1 MDNSKNSMNND
12 KSLCLYCDKAFSNV
26 NDQENH
32 VERDHKAVL
41 NKGKGSLRKS
51 ERITKNSSSEN
62 SHFAACFYCNNKKII
77 KSDDLESLFQHL
89 LSAHKDIYFGCKCRT
104 RLLDKVSLTNHR
116 KNCKIGGG
124 KNSKSSSTT
133 EAATEKRKSAK
144 KSQSKSG
151 VDAKCDNNSES
162 ESISTTAS
170 SAAAAGASTTKHNSV
185 KTLLPTNAIN
195 KKSDRSNVK
204 NSNSCKLANHLNDK
218 RNKNKVISS
227 SSSSSTSSK
236 ASDEYTIPLTRQKL
250 KEPTPVQQQ
259 QPPPPPPQSSSSNS
273 SKKSLKNGKSSAA
286 SSSSVSEKSSSS
298 NASPTK
304 VQRTKTTKVIN
315 QNSQNNSESIETTQ
329 KNEVINAEFDEDF
342 YKNISSNIRVNLN
355 SHIDGKVDRLQLSKP
370 AFDRISAS
378 DAAPTAIAA
387 ISTTSVSACTS
398 SSSIDRKPPPPTQ
411 PNDLSKTSH
420 EKEIHESTN
429 FELSTP
435 FPALLTVE
443 QYGFGDANPNKN
455 KRQITKNSWKWRWDL
470 IKKYKYVNEGGKI
483 VKKVKQITTGLKD
496 LSQLDMW
503 TQLSMRERYE
513 NLNSTS
519 STAAFDEGLN
529 DSLSTRMIKTQ
540 NIEQL
545 NHILDRRLKPEINIE
560 QLQQTLVKEE
570 LVEYECEDEPEE
582 SGADELTEADSKAL
596 STLKLAKTSTSKLSN
611 PALSGEWARPRCFV
625 CVDCGQEFDLMKSLN
640 DHKNS
645 EHPYVVSA
653 HYEVVGRENLE
664 QKLYRNLF
672 LPKKAL
678 QSSTSTGGTKSISI
692 NSDSKSND
700 ATSTSESSSNYLTDQ
715 KEKECTKCMKMIKY
729 SNDIDIYRHILDCIE
744 DRVWMQAKK
753 RSKYRRS
760 RRKSKKNMR
769 KSRLSTDQKKSNT
782 SSPFQKE
789 NTEGMSMLGMC
800 L

>member
-12 KSLCLYCDKAFSNV
+12 KSLCLYCDKAFSNS

-62 SHFAACFYCNNKKII
+62 SHIAACFYCNNKKII
-77 KSDDLESLFQHL
+77 RSDDLESLFQHL
-89 LSAHKDIYFGCKCRT
+89 LTAHKDTYFACKCRT
-104 RLLDKVSLTNHR
+104 RLLDKVSLASHR

-124 KNSKSSSTT
+124 KNLKLSS
-133 EAATEKRKSAK
+133 EEGEKVTEKRKPAK
-144 KSQSKSG
+144 KSQSKSN

-162 ESISTTAS
+162 ESIS
-170 SAAAAGASTTKHNSV
+170 SAAAAASTTKHNCV
-185 KTLLPTNAIN
+185 RTLPTNAIN

-204 NSNSCKLANHLNDK
+204 NSNHNKHAIHNDK

-227 SSSSSTSSK
+227 SSSTISSSCSSK

-250 KEPTPVQQQ
+250 KEPAPGKSQQQ
-259 QPPPPPPQSSSSNS
+259 QQHNSSSSSQSSGRSSSNS
-273 SKKSLKNGKSSAA
+273 KKIQKNGKSSAA
-286 SSSSVSEKSSSS
+286 SSSSSSSS
-298 NASPTK
+298 IAATTSSASEKVASSLNASPTK

-315 QNSQNNSESIETTQ
+315 QNSQNNCESVDATIQ
-329 KNEVINAEFDEDF
+329 KNDVINTEFDDDF
-342 YKNISSNIRVNLN
+342 YKNISHNIRLNLN
-355 SHIDGKVDRLQLSKP
+355 HHIDGKVDRLQLSKH
-370 AFDRISAS
+370 AFDRIS
-378 DAAPTAIAA
+378 
-387 ISTTSVSACTS
+387 TTESSNRLEQQSNDVAKTS
-398 SSSIDRKPPPPTQ
+398 
-411 PNDLSKTSH
+411 SH

-503 TQLSMRERYE
+503 TQLSMRSRYE
-513 NLNSTS
+513 SLTS
-519 STAAFDEGLN
+519 QSGSGAVAAFDDGLS

-545 NHILDRRLKPEINIE
+545 NNILDKRLKPEIDIE
-560 QLQQTLVKEE
+560 QLHQTLVKEE
-570 LVEYECEDEPEE
+570 LVESECYEDNEVDNEPVDEVMN
-582 SGADELTEADSKAL
+582 SGLLEMF
-596 STLKLAKTSTSKLSN
+596 KLAKTNTSKVSH
-611 PALSGEWARPRCFV
+611 PSLSGEWARPRCFV
-625 CVDCGQEFDLMKSLN
+625 CVDCGQEFDLMKSLT

-664 QKLYRNLF
+664 HKLYRNLF

-678 QSSTSTGGTKSISI
+678 LSSDAKSISI

-700 ATSTSESSSNYLTDQ
+700 ATSTSESSSNYQTDQ

-769 KSRLSTDQKKSNT
+769 KSRLSTDQKKNST
-782 SSPFQKE
+782 SSPCPKEIAEGKNFMQK
-789 NTEGMSMLGMC
+789 SFF
-800 L
+800 